1 MLCAKSCTVTG
12 RVFHVAGPEAG
23 KLRGPYHTS
32 RFRGKL
38 FCQWRIQ
45 KIVLGGEG
53 GMGGCARQRRAGG
66 RAPTGCQGAKPPSE
80 AGVLIHSE

>member
-53 GMGGCARQRRAGG
+53 GMGAVPASGV
-66 RAPTGCQGAKPPSE
+66 QGAELPL
-80 AGVLIHSE
+80 GVRGQSPLQKLEY